1 MILPALEYRP
11 ATPDPWTPTPDPR
24 YSMPTL
30 YIVSTPIG
38 NLGDLSHRA
47 VEVLGEVDVVLAED
61 TRRTGMLLKHF
72 GIAARMISAHEHNE
86 SARARLVVELLQ
98 EGKKVALVSDAGT
111 PLLSDPGS
119 RLVKSAVEAGF
130 AVVPIPGASALL
142 AALVV
147 SGLSA
152 DRFTFYGFIP
162 RKGGDRAALLKEITA
177 ATFTSILYESPHRVH
192 ALLTD
197 LLVQAGPDRQI
208 VLARELT
215 KLHEEIYR
223 APLGEAVIH
232 FQERAPRGE
241 FVVLVEGNTEPPDT
255 EAEAAAALTLAEKLL
270 EQGLPPSAVAKEV
283 SRRTALSRNEAYEL
297 VQGMVETAG

>member
-1 MILPALEYRP
+1 
-11 ATPDPWTPTPDPR
+11 
-24 YSMPTL
+24 MPTL

-72 GIAARMISAHEHNE
+72 GITARMISAHEHNE

-98 EGKKVALVSDAGT
+98 EGRSIALVSDAGT

-130 AVVPIPGASALL
+130 AVVAIPGASALL
-142 AALVV
+142 AALVA

-162 RKGGDRAALLKEITA
+162 RKGGERATLLREMTDSPY
-177 ATFTSILYESPHRVH
+177 TSVLYESPHRVQ

-197 LLVQAGPDRQI
+197 LMDVAGPERRI

-223 APLGEAVIH
+223 APLGEAVSH

-241 FVVLVEGNTEPPDT
+241 FVVLVEGNTAPPDT
-255 EAEAAAALTLAEKLL
+255 GAEAAAARTIAEALLA
-270 EQGLPPSAVAKEV
+270 QGLKPSAVAKEV
-283 SRRTALSRNEAYEL
+283 SRRSELSRNEAYEM
-297 VQGMVETAG
+297 VQAMMESSRPGG